1 MFGMGAGM
9 PTSFF
14 RTSTNLFLWFQAV
27 GSSKILSQLRPHPIL
42 LASGHPGAPSKNPW
56 PSQGPAPSPRFT
68 AWLVQSFQSF

>member
-14 RTSTNLFLWFQAV
+14 RTSTDLYLWFQAV
-27 GSSKILSQLRPHPIL
+27 GSSKILSLLRPHPIL
-42 LASGHPGAPSKNPW
+42 LASGRPGALSQNPS

-68 AWLVQSFQSF
+68 AWLVQSFQSI